1 MRLSAEKPS
10 ASPRPGMRRNPRSVA
25 PRQDFVPQRAP
36 ADADASDAPQPVRRG
51 KVRLSESAKARLL
64 DGSDLSRFEIRKP
77 RENGLKSASDFHGR
91 RGEGRGSHRRDEG
104 RKGGR
109 DGRGNRK
116 NNDRGSVRR
125 GKR

>member
-1 MRLSAEKPS
+1 MPVVMPPRMPPLWLVAVTALPS
-10 ASPRPGMRRNPRSVA
+10 AMRQGSLAWLPRI
-25 PRQDFVPQRAP
+25 
-36 ADADASDAPQPVRRG
+36 
-51 KVRLSESAKARLL
+51 SESAKARLL

-91 RGEGRGSHRRDEG
+91 RGEGRGSHRRDDN